1 MIRSIQNDSSVIRQN
16 QGTINV
22 SAGHMIKFTKENASL
37 QNDIYID
44 FRMTST
50 NGKSDGNLNFSFIV
64 YGVKGF
70 QNDVLTEVNF
80 GNEKF
85 NKTTGTLEI
94 LTKVLFREELK
105 IPESKMV
112 TIQSPINMPKTNL
125 RFEMYQKVL
134 L

>member
-1 MIRSIQNDSSVIRQN
+1 
-16 QGTINV
+16 
-22 SAGHMIKFTKENASL
+22 
-37 QNDIYID
+37 
-44 FRMTST
+44 MTST
-50 NGKSDGNLNFSFIV
+50 NGKYDGNLNFSFIV

-70 QNDVLTEVNF
+70 QNDVLTEVNS
-80 GNEKF
+80 GDEKF

-112 TIQSPINMPKTNL
+112 TIQSPRNISKTNL